1 MTKKEVQYRT
11 LRWGPC
17 VVQYTIDEKFRKIL
31 LEEANKSSISYGHR
45 LAGHLK
51 KEVKMDSSRLTKY
64 FDEVFHV
71 YNHALSMWLGKPT
84 ENLQYILTDLWC
96 NFQKANEFNPP
107 HNHGGLLSFVIYLK
121 VPKEIKDECI
131 EHEKVKKSA
140 GPGCIGFFMG
150 DSEKKNSVSNNSFFP
165 QEGEMFIFP
174 AWLKHWVYPYKSD
187 ATRISVS
194 GNIVD
199 SLELKYMSEK
209 GIKNSIEDIE
219 GKRKK

>member
-1 MTKKEVQYRT
+1 MKKEVQYRT

-17 VVQYTIDEKFRKIL
+17 VVQYTIDEEFRKIL
-31 LEEANKSSISYGHR
+31 LEEAKKSHVSYGHR

-71 YNHALSMWLGKPT
+71 YNHALSMWLGKT
-84 ENLQYILTDLWC
+84 QNLQYILTDLWC

-107 HNHGGLLSFVIYLK
+107 HNHGGLLSFVIT
-121 VPKEIKDECI
+121 
-131 EHEKVKKSA
+131 
-140 GPGCIGFFMG
+140 
-150 DSEKKNSVSNNSFFP
+150 NNSFFP

-174 AWLKHWVYPYKSD
+174 AWLKHWVFPYKSD
-187 ATRISVS
+187 VTRISVS

-199 SLELKYMSEK
+199 SLELKYMSQDGVK
-209 GIKNSIEDIE
+209 SAIKDIE
-219 GKRKK
+219 SKHE